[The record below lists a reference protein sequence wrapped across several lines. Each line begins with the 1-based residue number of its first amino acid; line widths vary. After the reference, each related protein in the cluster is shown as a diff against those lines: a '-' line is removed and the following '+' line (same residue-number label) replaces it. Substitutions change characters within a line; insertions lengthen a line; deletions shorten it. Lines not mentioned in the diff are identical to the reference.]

1 MPYQDVR
8 IGEKFYNKILY
19 YHFTS
24 HALFF
29 HPYCLLFKVKKYVI
43 ILQLN
48 LLILRLLNNEF

>member
-1 MPYQDVR
+1 MPFQDVR
-8 IGEKFYNKILY
+8 IGEKFYNKMLY
-19 YHFTS
+19 FIS

>member
-19 YHFTS
+19 FTS